1 MVQCS
6 RARLR
11 LSLGLAKD
19 ISFYSLP
26 TGNPKPKWYPWFPA
40 PLIRQTAPVYPCK
53 TIICTNHFPNGGAR
67 CLEEI
72 CLTEKTMLKELWF
85 FTSYHLA
92 GNRNNCPAKHVG
104 LMCVKCSPVKLL
116 NVITVQAAFSH
127 YIFLVAKPISMAAFL
142 LPALLSFWHLWCGS
156 RRQWDRPASSSG
168 CGTMLDMG
176 KRRQG
181 LCNLTSS
188 PRPSAALQ
196 AALNL
201 CFPLRF
207 PVTLLWQEMSCA
219 RHKGLGSV
227 LLPSSGKLASWQTLV
242 CPLTQPSKT

>member
-1 MVQCS
+1 M
-6 RARLR
+6 
-11 LSLGLAKD
+11 
-19 ISFYSLP
+19 
-26 TGNPKPKWYPWFPA
+26 
-40 PLIRQTAPVYPCK
+40 
-53 TIICTNHFPNGGAR
+53 H
-67 CLEEI
+67 
-72 CLTEKTMLKELWF
+72 
-85 FTSYHLA
+85 FTSCHLA
-92 GNRNNCPAKHVG
+92 GNRNNCHAKHVG
-104 LMCVKCSPVKLL
+104 LMCVKCSPFKLL

-142 LPALLSFWHLWCGS
+142 LPDLLSFWCLWCGS
-156 RRQWDRPASSSG
+156 RRRWDQPASSSG

-196 AALNL
+196 AALPYL

-219 RHKGLGSV
+219 RHKGLGRVFCCLHLESLPHGRPWSV
-227 LLPSSGKLASWQTLV
+227 PWHSPPRPGSEAAEKCAFPPTLSALRIFFNSICV
-242 CPLTQPSKT
+242 KNNVTSLQITEVKVYFVH